1 MIMLGSRRFVL
12 SLIGLGGL
20 IYLGPIRTRQV
31 GLHIATLVIGVA
43 AANAYQ
49 ELRDHNEI

>member
-1 MIMLGSRRFVL
+1 MEMLGSRRFL
-12 SLIGLGGL
+12 LALIALGGL
-20 IYLGPIRTRQV
+20 IYLGHTGQQT

-49 ELRDHNEI
+49 KKGS

>member
-1 MIMLGSRRFVL
+1 MVMLGSRRFVL

-20 IYLGPIRTRQV
+20 IYLGHTGQQV

-49 ELRDHNEI
+49 SKGS